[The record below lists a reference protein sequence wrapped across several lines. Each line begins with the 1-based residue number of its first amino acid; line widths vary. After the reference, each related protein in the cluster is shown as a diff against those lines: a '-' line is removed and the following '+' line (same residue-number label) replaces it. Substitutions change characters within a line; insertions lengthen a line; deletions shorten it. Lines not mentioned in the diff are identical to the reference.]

1 MQEDGRLTA
10 GRLITYQ
17 LYWNMMNSA
26 YQSLVDIV
34 NTFTRAGIVNMYMNA
49 QRSACAPNPYEL
61 LVSAAFSYKCM
72 RPSATR
78 V

>member
-1 MQEDGRLTA
+1 MCVRVCACVYLYRYGGWLAMQGDGRLTA

-49 QRSACAPNPYEL
+49 QRSACAPNP
-61 LVSAAFSYKCM
+61 
-72 RPSATR
+72 
-78 V
+78 